1 MKTFFSC
8 CRYKI
13 PLNINM
19 LCRGSYKQLAL
30 MTLVNIQ
37 GQNIDATK
45 SNKVGVTNKITKY
58 KLICARI
65 QFNSLIGKSSIIWIL
80 QYFKI

>member
-58 KLICARI
+58 KLICA
-65 QFNSLIGKSSIIWIL
+65 
-80 QYFKI
+80 

>member
-1 MKTFFSC
+1 
-8 CRYKI
+8 
-13 PLNINM
+13 M

-58 KLICARI
+58 KLICA
-65 QFNSLIGKSSIIWIL
+65 
-80 QYFKI
+80 